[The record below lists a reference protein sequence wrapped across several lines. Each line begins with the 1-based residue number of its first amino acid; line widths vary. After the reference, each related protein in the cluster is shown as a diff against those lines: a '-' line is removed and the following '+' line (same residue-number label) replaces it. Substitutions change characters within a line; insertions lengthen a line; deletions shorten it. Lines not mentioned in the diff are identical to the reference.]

1 MSRTAR
7 LVRWS
12 LVLLASVGLAT
23 LAGCPP
29 SSPSSPA
36 APGGPASGPA
46 PPQVTAPSVSG
57 TPSGEMA
64 GAESPAAEATAGEAG
79 ASACAPLKKSELLVE
94 LSLDTCNT
102 PDAMCLLPD
111 GNVLLS
117 MPNFNDLSQPSA
129 LMKITPDNQAEEFLK
144 LPVNDDTGK
153 PLGPLGICV
162 APSGDLFLADYQM
175 EGDRKS
181 RVMRIVM
188 EEGHPKEIVPVIVGF
203 HVSNAVVCRGEY
215 LYVSETQIDPK
226 AKPATSGVFRFKLEE
241 LEDAILELATP
252 ETDDPHLIA
261 TFETFDEELP
271 LGADGLSF
279 DGDGNLYVGNFSDGT
294 VHKLTFDAEGKV
306 ASNEIFAKSECMKS
320 ADGLFFDP
328 ETKKIFVAD
337 SKANAVQMV
346 SLDGSVQ
353 TLARNGDT
361 DGLDG
366 GMDQPCEVLLRG
378 REVIVSNMDWP
389 VPGCINSEY
398 SKPCT
403 LSVIKL

>member
-7 LVRWS
+7 LIRWS
-12 LVLLASVGLAT
+12 LVLLATVGLAT

-29 SSPSSPA
+29 SSPS
-36 APGGPASGPA
+36 APGGPVGGPA

-57 TPSGEMA
+57 ASSDEMA
-64 GAESPAAEATAGEAG
+64 DAESPAAKESAGEA
-79 ASACAPLKKSELLVE
+79 ASSACTPLKKSELLVE
-94 LSLDTCNT
+94 LPLDVCNT

-117 MPNFNDLSQPSA
+117 MPNFNDLSQPSV
-129 LMKITPDNQAEEFLK
+129 LMKITPDNQAEKFLD

-153 PLGPLGICV
+153 PLGPLGMCV

-188 EEGHPKEIVPVIVGF
+188 EEGHPKEIVPVIIGF
-203 HVSNAVVCRGEY
+203 HVSNAVVCRDGY
-215 LYVSETQIDPK
+215 LYVSETQIDAK

-241 LEDAILELATP
+241 LEDAILELTTP

-279 DGDGNLYVGNFSDGT
+279 DGDGNLYVGNFADGT
-294 VHKLTFDAEGKV
+294 IHKLTFDAEGKV
-306 ASNEIFAKSECMKS
+306 ALNEIFAKSDCMKC
-320 ADGLFFDP
+320 ADGLFFDA
-328 ETKKIFVAD
+328 ETQKIFVAD

-389 VPGCINSEY
+389 VPGCINSGY
-398 SKPCT
+398 NKPCT